1 MGGRGGWGGWGEGC
15 ISATDEV
22 VCAPPRNLPVRMPWL
37 SICFIIAPE
46 SIDSSGICI
55 YTQWRGKERSRCEQ
69 MGVLRA
75 YERYTRVFT

>member
-1 MGGRGGWGGWGEGC
+1 
-15 ISATDEV
+15 
-22 VCAPPRNLPVRMPWL
+22 MPWL